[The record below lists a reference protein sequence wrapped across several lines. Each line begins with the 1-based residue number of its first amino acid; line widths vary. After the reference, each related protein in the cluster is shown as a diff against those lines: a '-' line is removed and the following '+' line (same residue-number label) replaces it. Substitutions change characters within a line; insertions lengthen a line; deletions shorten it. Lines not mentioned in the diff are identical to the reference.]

1 MKLKMINGKIHQV
14 GKNTETMNTKKYKRF
29 LELCSKAVKF
39 NDLKIGFVCYNYF
52 HKFEIISE
60 PYFSTGTKSL
70 VIDCKITFSECED
83 DEFSVPDDFKSLQ
96 DANIVGGGYNFS
108 RVFASKEDAIE
119 YRNITKTYEYWQ
131 KSRFNL
137 YDNGAELCYRIKP
150 IPGEKLDLDK
160 LKLETREITRFS
172 CFGKN

>member
-1 MKLKMINGKIHQV
+1 MINGKIYEV
-14 GKNTETMNTKKYKRF
+14 KNTEIMNTMDTKKYKRF

-39 NDLKIGFVCYNYF
+39 RDLQIGFICYNYF
-52 HKFEIISE
+52 QKFEIISE

-70 VIDCKITFSECED
+70 VIDCKTTFSEGQES
-83 DEFSVPDDFKSLQ
+83 EFSVPDDFMSLA
-96 DANIVGGGYNFS
+96 DDNIVGGGYNLS

-131 KSRFNL
+131 KSRWR
-137 YDNGAELCYRIKP
+137 YDEDELCYRIKP
-150 IPGEKLDLDK
+150 IPGEKINLDK

-172 CFGKN
+172 SFGK